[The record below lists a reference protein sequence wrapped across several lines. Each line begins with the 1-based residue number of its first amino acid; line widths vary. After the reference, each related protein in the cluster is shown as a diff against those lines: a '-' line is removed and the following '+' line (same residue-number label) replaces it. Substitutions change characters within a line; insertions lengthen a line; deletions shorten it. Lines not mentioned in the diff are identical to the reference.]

1 MIFWDRKNYV
11 DQNPY
16 LTKDICP
23 FCKIE
28 EDEKP
33 LLVHKTKYWEIR
45 FNKYPYYWYKQNLLV
60 FPIEHKI
67 LTTELTNEEL
77 IDFKNIEIFMKNFF
91 WEKSYFSFIRQTTS
105 WRSAEHLH
113 YHYLE
118 WMFIHSKV
126 DNKLFTVKNVSKW
139 EK

>member
-1 MIFWDRKNYV
+1 MIFLDRKKYTEKNI
-11 DQNPY
+11 Y

-28 EDEKP
+28 EDEKQ

-45 FNKYPYYWYKQNLLV
+45 YNKYPYYWHKQNLLV
-60 FPIEHKI
+60 FPIEHRI
-67 LTTELTNEEL
+67 HTIELSDEEL
-77 IDFKNIEIFMKNFF
+77 IDYKNIEIYMKNYF
-91 WEKSYFSFIRQTTS
+91 WENNYFSFIRQTTS

-118 WMFIHSKV
+118 WIFIHDKE
-126 DNKLFTVKNVSKW
+126 DNTLFKVKNISKW

>member
-1 MIFWDRKNYV
+1 MIFGDRKKYSE
-11 DQNPY
+11 QNIF
-16 LTKDICP
+16 LTKEICP

-45 FNKYPYYWYKQNLLV
+45 YNKYPYYGHKQNLLV

-67 LTTELTNEEL
+67 HTIELSDEEL
-77 IDFKNIEIFMKNFF
+77 IDYKNIEIYMKDYFGERN
-91 WEKSYFSFIRQTTS
+91 YFSLIRQTTGG
-105 WRSAEHLH
+105 RSAEHLH

-118 WMFIHSKV
+118 GILIHSKD
-126 DNKLFTVKNVSKW
+126 DNTLFTVKNISKG

>member
-1 MIFWDRKNYV
+1 MIFWDRKKYT

-33 LLVHKTKYWEIR
+33 LLVQKTKHWEIR
-45 FNKYPYYWYKQNLLV
+45 HNKYPYYWYKQNLLV

-67 LTTELTNEEL
+67 LTTELSDDEL
-77 IDFKNIEIFMKNFF
+77 IDFKNIEIFMKDYF
-91 WEKSYFSFIRQTTS
+91 WEKSYFSLIRQTTS

-118 WMFIHSKV
+118 WMFIHSKD
-126 DNKLFTVKNVSKW
+126 DNLLFTVKNVSKW
-139 EK
+139 KK

>member
-1 MIFWDRKNYV
+1 MIFGDRKKYTE
-11 DQNPY
+11 QNNY

-33 LLVHKTKYWEIR
+33 LFVHKTKYWQIR
-45 FNKYPYYWYKQNLLV
+45 YNKYPYYWYKQNLLV
-60 FPIEHKI
+60 LPIDHKI
-67 LTTELTNEEL
+67 HTIDLSNEEL
-77 IDFKNIEIFMKNFF
+77 IDYKNIEIYMKDYF
-91 WEKSYFSFIRQTTS
+91 WEKNYFSLIRQTTG

-118 WMFIHSKV
+118 WIFTHSKE
-126 DNKLFTVKNVSKW
+126 DNKLFTVKNISKW